1 MSYGTSSI
9 PAVKALS
16 SGAAKAGCWLNTGED
31 GLSSYH
37 LEGGADVV
45 FQISTAKYGVRDA
58 LGNLSDDKIREVAG
72 HNQVRMFELKLSQ
85 GAKPG
90 KGGILPDGK
99 VTEEIAQIHAI
110 RAGQDSISPN
120 RHPDINAVGELLDM
134 IERIRSVTGKPVGF
148 KAVIGA
154 YGWLDALL
162 AEINKRGKPSAPD
175 FITVDSSEGAPLP
188 HR

>member
-1 MSYGTSSI
+1 MSFLIRDRQSRSLMTASLGRGFLRQT
-9 PAVKALS
+9 K
-16 SGAAKAGCWLNTGED
+16 
-31 GLSSYH
+31 
-37 LEGGADVV
+37 VV
-45 FQISTAKYGVRDA
+45 FQIGTAKYGVR
-58 LGNLSDDKIREVAG
+58 V
-72 HNQVRMFELKLSQ
+72 FELNPSQ

-162 AEINKRGKPSAPD
+162 AEIINKRGKPSAPD
-175 FITVDSSEGAPLP
+175 FITADSSEGAPVP
-188 HR
+188 HP